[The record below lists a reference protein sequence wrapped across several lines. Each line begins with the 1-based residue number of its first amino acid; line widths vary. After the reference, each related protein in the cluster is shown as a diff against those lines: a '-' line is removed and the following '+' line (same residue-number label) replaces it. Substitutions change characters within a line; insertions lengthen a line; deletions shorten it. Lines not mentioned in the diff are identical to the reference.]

1 VSAWDPAY
9 PSGDHSNKRSS
20 WHALIEPHIDRPQ
33 PVTPGI
39 EKSYDVSDF
48 VFELREKAVS
58 PHIAQNT
65 NTAVRR
71 STAAPPAIP
80 VMQSLRV
87 CTHQEMVPLPRGEAT
102 EEL

>member
-1 VSAWDPAY
+1 
-9 PSGDHSNKRSS
+9 
-20 WHALIEPHIDRPQ
+20 
-33 PVTPGI
+33 VTLGI
-39 EKSYDVSDF
+39 EKVYDASDF
-48 VFELREKAVS
+48 VFEMREKAVS

-80 VMQSLRV
+80 VMQSPRV

>member
-1 VSAWDPAY
+1 MWIISPIIAIGLTTSALAQ
-9 PSGDHSNKRSS
+9 
-20 WHALIEPHIDRPQ
+20 Q
-33 PVTPGI
+33 PVDQNTKQQI
-39 EKSYDVSDF
+39 EKVYDASDF

-80 VMQSLRV
+80 VMQSPRV